1 MGVRKYL
8 RRFYRKRVPDLTK
21 IVIVESGPRE
31 LLETMLPF
39 LYQQCPRIDLVTC
52 YGGAPSTFRS
62 EVGQVFPISS
72 YQGPGGRQ
80 RLIGDLNSRGHAAIG
95 IVCAA
100 VPIMTKWKWLLAAR
114 VPAKLFVIN
123 ENGDLFWAD
132 YSNWRIIKHFILFRA
147 GLSGADAVGTIGR
160 LLLFPFTVL
169 FLLAYAAV
177 VHARRWI
184 RRAYFRPQINA
195 DERR

>member
-1 MGVRKYL
+1 LGIRKYL
-8 RRFYRKRVPDLTK
+8 RRFYRKRIPDLTN

-52 YGGAPSTFRS
+52 YGGAPSTFRGDS
-62 EVGQVFPISS
+62 GLVFQIGAYS
-72 YQGPGGRQ
+72 GPEGRA
-80 RLIGDLNSRGHAAIG
+80 RLVAELTSRGHAAIG
-95 IVCAA
+95 IICAA
-100 VPIMTKWKWLLAAR
+100 LPIMTKWKWMLAAR

-147 GLSGADAVGTIGR
+147 GLSGADAAGTIGR

-169 FLLAYAAV
+169 FLLIYAAV
-177 VHARRWI
+177 VHARRWL
-184 RRAYFRPQINA
+184 RQALRT
-195 DERR
+195 

>member
-1 MGVRKYL
+1 LGVRKYL
-8 RRFYRKRVPDLTK
+8 RRFYRKRIPDLTK

-39 LYQQCPRIDLVTC
+39 LYQQCARIDLVTC

-62 EVGQVFPISS
+62 DAGQVFQISS
-72 YQGPGGRQ
+72 YHGPDGRR
-80 RLIGDLNSRGHAAIG
+80 RLIEELVSRGHAAIG

-100 VPIMTKWKWLLAAR
+100 VPIMTKWKWMLAAR
-114 VPAKLFVIN
+114 VPAKLFIIN
-123 ENGDLFWAD
+123 ENGDLFWVD

-169 FLLAYAAV
+169 FLLSYAAM
-177 VHARRWI
+177 VHARRWLRSI
-184 RRAYFRPQINA
+184 
-195 DERR
+195 